1 MRHLL
6 DERNKGVF
14 ESPIPLSI
22 TFKDAKKFDVQ
33 NPVIGNIMS
42 QVYAN
47 QLTDAQVKK
56 LLSEGE
62 EAKIR
67 LRLGA
72 LRNNGGGGDGGDNP
86 PPLSL
91 PPLPPIPRFPSPPL
105 RPPLLEPENN
115 VDTNDAADVDM
126 DFLDNLTSRPEPRF
140 ETDFNR
146 PLTSVIDNANN
157 AIEMVPRA
165 KEKTKQKA
173 DINLSEQLA
182 KLFPDVDKKITDKN
196 DQSINQ
202 LRLSDLSEILSKI
215 DKGEVPKQLEFFEG
229 GISREFETNV
239 RSIGLSSDSTEFLDF
254 L

>member
-1 MRHLL
+1 
-6 DERNKGVF
+6 
-14 ESPIPLSI
+14 
-22 TFKDAKKFDVQ
+22 
-33 NPVIGNIMS
+33 
-42 QVYAN
+42 
-47 QLTDAQVKK
+47 
-56 LLSEGE
+56 
-62 EAKIR
+62 
-67 LRLGA
+67 
-72 LRNNGGGGDGGDNP
+72 
-86 PPLSL
+86 
-91 PPLPPIPRFPSPPL
+91 
-105 RPPLLEPENN
+105 
-115 VDTNDAADVDM
+115 M

-215 DKGEVPKQLEFFEG
+215 DKGEVPKQF
-229 GISREFETNV
+229 
-239 RSIGLSSDSTEFLDF
+239 EFLKEE
-254 L
+254 